1 MIVYKKDVSMYESYK
16 LCFEKKYIGRPF
28 MIYTS

>member
-1 MIVYKKDVSMYESYK
+1 MYESYK

-28 MIYTS
+28 MIYTSYDLLCVILF